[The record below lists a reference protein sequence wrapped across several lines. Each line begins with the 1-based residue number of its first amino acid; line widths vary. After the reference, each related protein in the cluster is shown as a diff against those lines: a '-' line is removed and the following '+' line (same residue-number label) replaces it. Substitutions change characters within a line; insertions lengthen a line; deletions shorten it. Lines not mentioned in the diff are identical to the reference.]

1 MQFLF
6 RFDNP
11 RKHQKDM
18 IQDIYNS
25 LEQKRSIIINAP
37 TGIGKTD
44 ASISAALSY
53 ALENNLNVFF
63 LTPKISQHSI
73 VIESLKGINK
83 KFNLNL
89 KYVDIVG
96 KRNLCVNEKVNYI
109 EGEAFYKSCE
119 QLVKAKKCPFYTASK
134 EKEKLV
140 DLFDYMQEG
149 HNAFFNKC
157 FEVGVCGYEAT
168 ADMAKD
174 ARFIIA
180 DYAHFLNPYTKKTFL
195 KRIGHNLENSIIIW
209 DEAHNI
215 ISSASSYMNRSMSTY
230 TLGMAEKELAAINSK
245 VDISYMRFIM
255 EKISDKMLKQKD
267 ISEAFFSG
275 DEAYKSLTS
284 NILNVSEE
292 LEKAA
297 LEYLTKSG
305 SKRSYLLQISRFL
318 DLLKDS
324 DNSTAKILSKKGEDI
339 KFSIINL
346 YPGAALESL
355 HEAYAN
361 IFMSGTM
368 LPLYMYKELLGVE
381 TAITSN
387 YQSPFSSSNK
397 LCIIDEDI
405 STKYE
410 NRTISQYQKIAAKIT
425 NIKTNTY
432 GNIIAFFPSFD
443 ILKNVN
449 KYMGRDVDFIQKSE
463 MKSPAVQELL
473 HSFKKSENSLMFGVL
488 GGSLSE
494 GIDYANNVIK
504 GIIIVGIPLEK
515 PNLELTSKIEYINK
529 VFDGKGTE
537 YVYLIPAI
545 IRSVQA
551 AGRAIRSEKD
561 KAFVILMDKRYNW
574 GVYHSILKDFI
585 TISKS
590 ENYLESI
597 IEFNKKHLN
606 KANHSS
612 I

>member
-6 RFDNP
+6 RFENP
-11 RKHQKDM
+11 RKHQKEM
-18 IQDIYNS
+18 IEDIYDS
-25 LEQKRSIIINAP
+25 LEKRQSIILNAP

-44 ASISAALSY
+44 ASISAALTF
-53 ALENNLNVFF
+53 ALKNNLNVFF
-63 LTPKISQHSI
+63 LTPKISQHNI

-89 KYVDIVG
+89 NYVDIVG

-109 EGEAFYKSCE
+109 EGESFYKSCE
-119 QLVKAKKCPFYTASK
+119 NLVKAKKCPFYTKSK
-134 EKEKLV
+134 EKGEIENLSQKV
-140 DLFDYMQEG
+140 KDG
-149 HNAFFNKC
+149 HNTFFNAC
-157 FEVGVCGYEAT
+157 FEAGVCGYEAT
-168 ADMAKD
+168 ADIAKN

-195 KRIGHNLENSIIIW
+195 KRIGHTLENSIIIW

-215 ISSASSYMNRSMSTY
+215 INSASSYMNRSMSTY
-230 TLGMAEKELAAINSK
+230 TLGMAEKELKTINSEI
-245 VDISYMRFIM
+245 DISYMRFIM
-255 EKISDKMLKQKD
+255 EKISDQKLKQKN
-267 ISEAFFSG
+267 INEVFFSG
-275 DEAYKSLTS
+275 NETYELLTS
-284 NILNVSEE
+284 NISNVSNE

-305 SKRSYLLQISRFL
+305 SKRSYTLQISRFL
-318 DLLKDS
+318 EYLKDS

-339 KFSIINL
+339 KLSIISL
-346 YPGAALESL
+346 YPGEALEPL
-355 HEAYAN
+355 NEAYSN

-368 LPLYMYKELLGVE
+368 LPLYMYKELLGVKN
-381 TAITSN
+381 AKTSN

-397 LCIIDEDI
+397 LCIIDDDV

-410 NRTISQYQKIAAKIT
+410 NRSILQYKQIAAKIT

-432 GNIIAFFPSFD
+432 GNIVAFFPSFD
-443 ILKNVN
+443 MLKNVN
-449 KYMGRDVDFIQKSE
+449 KYMGITVDFIQRSE
-463 MKSPAVQELL
+463 MKSPAVQELIRN
-473 HSFKKSENSLMFGVL
+473 FKESENSIMFGVL

-504 GIIIVGIPLEK
+504 GIVIVGIPLEK

-529 VFDGKGTE
+529 VFNGKGTE

-561 KAFVILMDKRYNW
+561 RAFVILMDKRYNW
-574 GVYHSILKDFI
+574 GIYHSIIKEFI
-585 TISKS
+585 TISKAN
-590 ENYLESI
+590 NYLEAI
-597 IEFNKKHLN
+597 IEFNKNYLKN
-606 KANHSS
+606 NYQSS